1 MNKKNLI
8 LTLFVFCT
16 ISLAAQDTL
25 KLNLSL
31 EAAKQYALEHNRM
44 MQNASLS
51 VKQAY
56 ATRWQAIAS
65 MLPQVSAGLDYTN
78 MCGYEMNLMNLKMA
92 MPPYGTL
99 SVTASVALSGTQIV
113 AALINN
119 LSIEMSDV
127 SVKKTEQDI
136 TSSVTSLYMSILAM
150 EKTKN
155 LLDLNLK
162 NLQTLYE
169 STANAVKVGV
179 MEQTNADQISVQV
192 SSMQSSINTTE
203 RSLEM
208 LYNSLALQLGQGVGC
223 YITLTQKLDELLN
236 VEVAMEL
243 LHTELDLSKN
253 YDYQLLQKNTEL
265 SQKQITMAAMNY
277 VPTLSAYYQYSAK
290 KYFSDEETMNMT
302 APNMVGVSVKIPIW
316 SSGVRASTITE
327 KKLAYKAAQ
336 NTLADTED
344 ALRVQDKQLRY
355 NLTSAYENYQTQ
367 TKNLDVSQRVFDN
380 ISRKFE
386 QGYASST
393 DVTNSSITLLAAQS
407 DYVSAMLQMVNAHI
421 ELKKL
426 LNK

>member
-1 MNKKNLI
+1 MKKKIWTLI
-8 LTLFVFCT
+8 FAAVCVFSVT
-16 ISLAAQDTL
+16 AQDTL
-25 KLNLSL
+25 KLELSL
-31 EAAKQYALEHNRM
+31 EAAKQYALEHNRT

-127 SVKKTEQDI
+127 NVKKTEQDI

>member
-1 MNKKNLI
+1 MKKKIWTLI
-8 LTLFVFCT
+8 FAAVCVFSVT
-16 ISLAAQDTL
+16 AQDTL
-25 KLNLSL
+25 KLELSL

-127 SVKKTEQDI
+127 NVKKTEQDI

-150 EKTKN
+150 NKTKS

-367 TKNLDVSQRVFDN
+367 AKNLDVSQRVFDN

-407 DYVSAMLQMVNAHI
+407 DYVSAML
-421 ELKKL
+421 
-426 LNK
+426 

>member
-1 MNKKNLI
+1 MKKKIWTLI
-8 LTLFVFCT
+8 FAAVCVFSVT
-16 ISLAAQDTL
+16 AQDTL
-25 KLNLSL
+25 KLELSL

-127 SVKKTEQDI
+127 NVKKTEQDI

-150 EKTKN
+150 EKTKS

-290 KYFSDEETMNMT
+290 KYFSDEATMNMT

>member
-1 MNKKNLI
+1 MKKKIWTLI
-8 LTLFVFCT
+8 FAAVCVFSVT
-16 ISLAAQDTL
+16 AQDTL
-25 KLNLSL
+25 KLELSL

-223 YITLTQKLDELLN
+223 YITLTQNLDELLN

-367 TKNLDVSQRVFDN
+367 AKNLDVSQRVFDN